1 MKDRVPTEVLENGA
15 VRMEQF
21 DASGNSLGYVY
32 LKRADAPSEAGT
44 PLCKNTLLTDETADA
59 LGLDDPTPNE
69 AFAKLASKG
78 EIVTFFNDSMT
89 TATQTIDLGSNLA
102 DFTKLS
108 FFSNENN
115 VSVYLYDSVADAYVS
130 MAATADGYSGLHT
143 VDIAANGLASPA
155 NTSKFFQAIETK
167 RITKIQIRKGGTQT
181 KFVTLMG
188 IRR

>member
-108 FFSNENN
+108 FFSNEN
-115 VSVYLYDSVADAYVS
+115 SVGTWPLPY
-130 MAATADGYSGLHT
+130 H
-143 VDIAANGLASPA
+143 VDIVDCGTLERTDNSYSDQP
-155 NTSKFFQAIETK
+155 
-167 RITKIQIRKGGTQT
+167 RILRSLLISSRISIFARPISHS
-181 KFVTLMG
+181 FCTLYCVVHRENNLL
-188 IRR
+188 RR

>member
-1 MKDRVPTEVLENGA
+1 MKDRVPTQVLENGA
-15 VRMEQF
+15 LRMEQF
-21 DASGNSLGYVY
+21 DASGNSLGYVW

-78 EIVTFFNDSMT
+78 EIVTFFNGSMT
-89 TATQTIDLGSNLA
+89 TATQTVDLGSNLA

-108 FFSNENN
+108 FFSDENG
-115 VSVYLYDSVADAYVS
+115 VSVHLYDSAADSYVP
-130 MAATADGYSGLHT
+130 MAASDGYRGLCT

-155 NTSKFFQAIETK
+155 NTSDFHQAIETK
-167 RITKIQIRKGGTQT
+167 RITKLQIRKSGADA
-181 KFVTLMG
+181 KFVTRAG